1 MRILD
6 VQKHINDQYEKFR
19 VRRTSQFLRFLDK
32 NVDFVTYYNIN
43 KRLSTGELGN
53 HTIDS
58 YIGKDSPIRYNKISN
73 LPVYGIA
80 NIQDMNDFDQDSGG
94 FTGEGY
100 SGDLIM
106 LPNILEPLEGDCF
119 VIDYFNRNIFFI
131 VDEVTQIVLKAEPH
145 YHVKFHIGIP
155 EYIYQLEN
163 QVVESY
169 HAIFDN
175 IGTQDKVIV
184 SDKNYNLAAEY
195 MAIYKDMHDYY
206 IAKFFN
212 KRETL
217 FMIKNRSYPCL
228 KEDEDFV
235 DRYLIK
241 FMIDNRIII
250 FDNLLKTTLTI
261 DNNSIFNSN
270 YIYLEY
276 RKSLYSAIEHRSIQN
291 LIPASYL
298 SIIQIDSPFSLR
310 HGRHDEM
317 LTVSSYY
324 SVEKPEENKWKIPLN
339 YADIINRVQQ
349 RDIHTSD
356 DIYDHIMSI
365 IVKYMHKSIIAPGY
379 FNNFID
385 SIDNEL
391 DEYMYLPIILYII
404 RDQYNGILKRTKKF
418 SEI

>member
-6 VQKHINDQYEKFR
+6 VQKHISDQYEKFK

-53 HTIDS
+53 HNIDS

-80 NIQDMNDFDQDSGG
+80 SIQEMNEFDHDSGG
-94 FTGEGY
+94 FTGDGY
-100 SGDLIM
+100 NGDLIM
-106 LPNILEPLEGDCF
+106 LPNILEPTEGDCF
-119 VIDYFNRNIFFI
+119 IIDYFNKNVFFVI
-131 VDEVTQIVLKAEPH
+131 DEVSQIVLKAQPH

-155 EYIYQLEN
+155 EYIYQLEA
-163 QVVESY
+163 QTIEKY
-169 HAIFDN
+169 YAIFDN

-184 SDKNYNLAAEY
+184 SDTDYSLAAEY
-195 MAIYKDMHDYY
+195 KSIYKDIHDYY
-206 IAKFFN
+206 ISKFFN
-212 KRETL
+212 FRETL

-228 KEDEDFV
+228 TEDEDFV

-270 YIYLEY
+270 NIYLEY
-276 RKSLYSAIEHRSIQN
+276 RKSLYHAIETRNINTFLPSI
-291 LIPASYL
+291 YM

-310 HGRHDEM
+310 KGRHDEM
-317 LTVSSYY
+317 VTVSSEYHT
-324 SVEKPEENKWKIPLN
+324 EKPEDNKWKIAIK
-339 YADIINRVQQ
+339 YDDILDRIQR
-349 RDIHTSD
+349 RDIHVSD
-356 DIYDHIMSI
+356 NIYDHIVSI
-365 IVKYMHKSIIAPGY
+365 IVKYMHGTIISPGY
-379 FNNFID
+379 FSNFINTINND
-385 SIDNEL
+385 A

-404 RDQYNGILKRTKKF
+404 RDMYNGTVKGANKF
-418 SEI
+418 NEI